1 MRQFIRERWAFLL
14 VALVGAA
21 WVAVAILEV

>member
-1 MRQFIRERWAFLL
+1 MRQFIRERWAVL
-14 VALVGAA
+14 VVAMLGAA